1 MRARHWWMA
10 LALAVAAH
18 GAHAGLFDDEEARKS
33 IKITNDR
40 LDALQKDLDAR
51 LTALDQQI
59 KGLGL
64 VELFNQVEAIKA
76 DVARI
81 RGQVEVLTHELTE
94 SQKRQRDLYVDLDSR
109 MRKLEAGPGGVVP
122 APIADAAA
130 PAVNPGAAPAAG
142 SSAAPVAGTLPP
154 AAPAVAGTPAL
165 AASAS
170 PAPAT
175 EQRLYDGA
183 LEQFKRGDY
192 AGAIGSFGTFVK
204 TYPKS
209 PLAASAQYWV
219 GNAQFARKDYRAAIA
234 AQRQLLASYPD
245 STKVPDALLN
255 IASAQAELGDSASS
269 RRTLEELIAKYPQSE
284 SAGKA
289 KQRLGMK

>member
-1 MRARHWWMA
+1 MA

-18 GAHAGLFDDEEARKS
+18 GAQAGLFDDEEARKS
-33 IKITNDR
+33 IKVTNER
-40 LDALQKDLDAR
+40 LDSLQRDLDAR
-51 LTALDQQI
+51 LAALDQQI

-109 MRKLEAGPGGVVP
+109 MRKLEAGPGAVVP
-122 APIADAAA
+122 APVTDAAA
-130 PAVNPGAAPAAG
+130 PAPNAGVAPVAAASG
-142 SSAAPVAGTLPP
+142 APVAGTLPP
-154 AAPAVAGTPAL
+154 PVPAVSGTPPPL

-170 PAPAT
+170 PAPAS

-204 TYPKS
+204 TYPRS

-219 GNAQFARKDYRAAIA
+219 GNAQFARKDYRAAIT
-234 AQRQLLASYPD
+234 AQRQLLGSYPD

-269 RRTLEELIAKYPQSE
+269 RRTLEELISKYPQSE

-289 KQRLGMK
+289 RQRLGMR